1 MAQYLVRVELTGIEP
16 GANSAEPYG
25 RLDHMMGLD
34 GFNRI
39 ITGRKA
45 RQLPTG
51 TYVADFT
58 HPTNEVAGMAIA
70 AMRRSGHDGRVL
82 VVLMMDWAA
91 KGLVAL
97 DDVPST
103 LPPG

>member
-1 MAQYLVRVELTGIEP
+1 MAQYLVRVELTGIETSMN
-16 GANSAEPYG
+16 AAEPYL

-34 GFNRI
+34 GFSRT

-51 TYVADFT
+51 TYIAEFAQAT
-58 HPTNEVAGMAIA
+58 SEVAGMAIA
-70 AMRRSGHDGRVL
+70 AMRRSGGDGRVL
-82 VVLMMDWAA
+82 VVLMLDWAA
-91 KGLVAL
+91 KGLLAL

-103 LPPG
+103 LPPA